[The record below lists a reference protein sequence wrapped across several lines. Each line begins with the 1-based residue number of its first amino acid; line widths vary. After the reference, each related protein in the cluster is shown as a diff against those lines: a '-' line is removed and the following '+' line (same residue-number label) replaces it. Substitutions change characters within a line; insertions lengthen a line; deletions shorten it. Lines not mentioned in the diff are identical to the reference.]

1 MRLRPTNGLSGILIA
16 AALLAFGCASTPR
29 VAPQEVSDA
38 QMALQDAR
46 SAGAET
52 LAAEPYNAASAH
64 LSLAQNTWRQNHD
77 LELSAH
83 YARLAE
89 SEARDAQYRARAR
102 RSREEI
108 ENQTRR
114 KAQLEIA
121 VRDAEIRVIAS
132 RAQSEAERQRLE
144 AEARGRVER
153 ARVEAELAQREQ
165 DRQAS
170 EAREKALVA
179 QLETERQKTVELQR
193 QAELDRLKTELETE
207 RKGAE
212 EARRAADNERR
223 NLETLRKQ
231 EEERRSGAE
240 QLATAQSGLLE
251 RLQKIERSTRQ
262 ESRGIVLTLPGSVY
276 FATGRSDVLPGVRDR
291 VAEIGKA
298 LANVP
303 DKHILIE
310 GHTDSTGRAE
320 LNLRLSEL
328 RAESI
333 KAVLVAG
340 GVAPDRIEIH
350 GYGATK
356 PVAANT
362 TPSGR
367 AQNRRVEI
375 IVQGQSRM

>member
-1 MRLRPTNGLSGILIA
+1 MRSQLSNLLSVILIA

-46 SAGAET
+46 SAGADT
-52 LAAEPYNAASAH
+52 LAAGPYNAASAH
-64 LSLAQNTWRQNHD
+64 LSLAQNTWRENHD
-77 LELSAH
+77 LELTAH

-89 SEARDAQYRARAR
+89 SEARDAQYLARAKR
-102 RSREEI
+102 AREEI

-121 VRDAEIRVIAS
+121 VRDAEIKVIAA
-132 RAQSEAERQRLE
+132 RAQSDAERQRLE
-144 AEARGRVER
+144 AEARARAER
-153 ARVEAELAQREQ
+153 TRLEAELAQREQ
-165 DRQAS
+165 DRLAA
-170 EAREKALVA
+170 EEREKALTA
-179 QLETERQKTVELQR
+179 QLDVERQKASELQR
-193 QAELDRLKTELETE
+193 QAELDRLKSQLEAE

-212 EARRAADNERR
+212 EARLAAANERR

-231 EEERRSGAE
+231 EEERRAGAE
-240 QLATAQSGLLE
+240 QRATTQSDLLE
-251 RLQKIERSTRQ
+251 RLQRIERSTRQ
-262 ESRGIVLTLPGSVY
+262 ETRGIVLTLPGSVY

-291 VAEIGKA
+291 VGEIGKA

-303 DKHILIE
+303 DRRILIE
-310 GHTDSTGRAE
+310 GHTDSTGQANF
-320 LNLRLSEL
+320 NLRLSEF

-333 KAVLVAG
+333 KAVLVAS
-340 GVAPDRIEIH
+340 GVSPDRIEIH

-356 PVAANT
+356 PVADNA

>member
-1 MRLRPTNGLSGILIA
+1 MQSRLTNLLSGILIA

-46 SAGAET
+46 SAGADT
-52 LAAEPYNAASAH
+52 LAPEPYNAASAH
-64 LSLAQNTWRQNHD
+64 LSLAQNTWRENHD
-77 LELSAH
+77 LELTAH

-89 SEARDAQYRARAR
+89 SEARHAQYVAREKRA
-102 RSREEI
+102 REEI

-121 VRDAEIRVIAS
+121 VRDAEIKVIAAK
-132 RAQSEAERQRLE
+132 AQSDAERQRLE
-144 AEARGRVER
+144 AEARARVER
-153 ARVEAELAQREQ
+153 ERLEAVLAQREQ
-165 DRQAS
+165 DRLAA
-170 EAREKALVA
+170 EEREKALTA
-179 QLETERQKTVELQR
+179 QLDAEHQKAAEQQR
-193 QAELDRLKTELETE
+193 QAELDRLKTELEAE
-207 RKGAE
+207 RKSAE
-212 EARRAADNERR
+212 DARRAAADERR
-223 NLETLRKQ
+223 NLETLRKR
-231 EEERRSGAE
+231 EEERKAEAE
-240 QLATAQSGLLE
+240 QRATTQSDLLE
-251 RLQKIERSTRQ
+251 RLQRIERSTRQ
-262 ESRGIVLTLPGSVY
+262 ETRGIVLTLPGSVY

-303 DKHILIE
+303 DRHILIE
-310 GHTDSTGRAE
+310 GHTDSTGQANF
-320 LNLRLSEL
+320 NLRLSEL

-340 GVAPDRIEIH
+340 GVSPDRIEIH

-356 PVAANT
+356 PVADNT

>member
-1 MRLRPTNGLSGILIA
+1 MRSRLTNSLSGILIT

-46 SAGAET
+46 SAGADT

-64 LSLAQNTWRQNHD
+64 LSLAQSTWREHSD
-77 LELSAH
+77 LELTTH

-89 SEARDAQYRARAR
+89 SEARHAQYLARAKR
-102 RSREEI
+102 AREEI
-108 ENQTRR
+108 EIQTRR

-121 VRDAEIRVIAS
+121 VRDAEIKVIAAK
-132 RAQSEAERQRLE
+132 AQSEAERERLE
-144 AEARGRVER
+144 AEARARAER
-153 ARVEAELAQREQ
+153 ARLEAELAQREQ
-165 DRQAS
+165 DRLAA
-170 EAREKALVA
+170 EGREKALAA
-179 QLETERQKTVELQR
+179 QLDAEHQKATELQR
-193 QAELDRLKTELETE
+193 QAELDRLKTELEAE
-207 RKGAE
+207 RKSAE
-212 EARRAADNERR
+212 EARRAAANERS

-231 EEERRSGAE
+231 EEARKAEAE
-240 QLATAQSGLLE
+240 QRATTQSDLLE
-251 RLQKIERSTRQ
+251 RLQRIERSTRQ

-291 VAEIGKA
+291 VGEIGKA
-298 LANVP
+298 LADVP
-303 DKHILIE
+303 GRRILIE

-320 LNLRLSEL
+320 FNLRLSEL

-333 KAVLVAG
+333 KAVLVAS
-340 GVAPDRIEIH
+340 GVSPDRIEIH

-356 PVAANT
+356 PVADNT

-375 IVQGQSRM
+375 VVQGQSRM